1 MVFLNDYEKRRK
13 SIMTNMTISDIKDKL
28 DNVPVRYLE
37 DELVKLKADERLGVR
52 KLIDRYRKKI
62 EDHEKEIER
71 VMKMRT
77 YENKYLDK
85 EYICGV
91 DEVGRGPLSGPVV
104 SAAVILPKDVNILY
118 INDSKKLT
126 EAKRE
131 ELYDIIM
138 EKAIAVSVGL
148 TTVDVID
155 DINILNATYESMISA
170 IDRLEVK
177 ADVILVDA
185 VTIPRINIQQEPIIK
200 GDAKSI
206 SIAAASIIA
215 KVYRDR
221 LMKDYDTL
229 FPEYKFAKNK
239 GYGTKEHVE
248 ALKTFGPCPIHR
260 RSFIK
265 SIV

>member
-1 MVFLNDYEKRRK
+1 
-13 SIMTNMTISDIKDKL
+13 MTKMTISDIKDML
-28 DNVPVRYLE
+28 DNVPICYLE
-37 DELVKLKADERLGVR
+37 NKLNMLKVDERLGVK
-52 KLIDRYRKKI
+52 KLIDRYEKKI
-62 EDHEKEIER
+62 ADYEKEIER
-71 VMKMRT
+71 TDKMKT
-77 YENKYLDK
+77 YENKYPDK
-85 EYICGV
+85 KYICGI

-104 SAAVILPKDVNILY
+104 SAAVIFPKDVDILY

-131 ELYDIIM
+131 QLYDIIM
-138 EKAIAVSVGL
+138 EKAISVSVGMSS
-148 TTVDVID
+148 VEVID

-170 IDRLEVK
+170 ISKLEVEP
-177 ADVILVDA
+177 DMVLVDA
-185 VTIPRINIQQEPIIK
+185 VTIPKIQIPQEAIIK

-221 LMKDYDTL
+221 LMKDYDEL

-239 GYGTKEHVE
+239 GYGTKEHIE
-248 ALKTFGPCPIHR
+248 ALKEYGACPIHR

-265 SIV
+265 SIL

>member
-1 MVFLNDYEKRRK
+1 MSK
-13 SIMTNMTISDIKDKL
+13 MTISDIKDML
-28 DNVPVRYLE
+28 DNVPICYLE
-37 DELVKLKADERLGVR
+37 NKLNMLKVDERLGVK
-52 KLIDRYRKKI
+52 KLIDRYEKKI
-62 EDHEKEIER
+62 ADYEKEVKRTDE
-71 VMKMRT
+71 MKT
-77 YENKYLDK
+77 YENKYPDK
-85 EYICGV
+85 KYICGV

-104 SAAVILPKDVNILY
+104 SAAVIFPKDIDILY

-138 EKAIAVSVGL
+138 EKAISVSVGMSS
-148 TTVDVID
+148 VEVID

-170 IDRLEVK
+170 ISKLEVEP
-177 ADVILVDA
+177 DMILVDA
-185 VTIPRINIQQEPIIK
+185 VTIPRIQIPQESIIK

-221 LMKDYDTL
+221 LMKDYDEL

-239 GYGTKEHVE
+239 GYGTKEHIE
-248 ALKTFGPCPIHR
+248 ALKEYGACPIHR

-265 SIV
+265 SIL

>member
-1 MVFLNDYEKRRK
+1 MA
-13 SIMTNMTISDIKDKL
+13 NMTISDIKNKL
-28 DNVPVRYLE
+28 DNVPIRYLE
-37 DELVKLKADERLGVR
+37 DELVKLKADERLGVK
-52 KLIDRYRKKI
+52 KLMDRYRKKI
-62 EDHEKEIER
+62 QDYEKELNR
-71 VMKMRT
+71 VIQMRV
-77 YENKYLDK
+77 YENKYNDK
-85 EYICGV
+85 EYICGI

-126 EAKRE
+126 EARRE

-138 EKAIAVSVGL
+138 EKAIAVSVGMAN
-148 TTVDVID
+148 VDVID

-170 IDRLEVK
+170 LVK
-177 ADVILVDA
+177 LDVQPDIILVDA
-185 VTIPRINIQQEPIIK
+185 VTIPRISIPQEPIIK

-221 LMKDYDTL
+221 MMKDYDLL

-248 ALKTFGPCPIHR
+248 ALKKFGPCAIHR
-260 RSFIK
+260 KTFIRSILN
-265 SIV
+265 I